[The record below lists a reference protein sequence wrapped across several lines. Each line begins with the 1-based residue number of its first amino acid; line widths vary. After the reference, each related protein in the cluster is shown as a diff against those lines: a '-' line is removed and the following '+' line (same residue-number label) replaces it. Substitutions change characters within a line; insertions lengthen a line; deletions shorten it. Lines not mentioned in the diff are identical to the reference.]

1 MYSRTMLARGLKSQ
15 KALTDRLEKLL
26 VAQTVDLEECREL
39 VDRYGGR
46 GAQCTVGWVI
56 VRYRVG

>member
-26 VAQTVDLEECREL
+26 VSQTVDLEECKEL
-39 VDRYGGR
+39 VDRYAQY
-46 GAQCTVGWVI
+46 GARRDVE
-56 VRYRVG
+56 